1 MVPDFTEKYE
11 CKYCD
16 ITCSRLTEWNRH
28 ITTAKHINRTN
39 RTKKVPEFTDE
50 FVCKLCDY
58 KGIRQSG
65 LDRHLLTAK
74 HINRTNRTKKV
85 PDFTEKFE
93 CDCGKTYKARSGLWN
108 HKKKCDFYKN
118 IQDDM
123 LESES
128 HNPSLT
134 LELLKQNQGFQQI
147 LKEQNKMYEKIHE
160 ENKQM
165 REQMLEIAKNSG
177 NTNNSHNTTNNI
189 TNKFNLNV
197 YLNETCKDAITL
209 NEFIKSI
216 ELSTEDFARTGEIG
230 FVKGISH
237 VMVERIRDMEPQ
249 NRPIHCTDLKRE
261 TIYIKEDEKWEK
273 EDANKSKLRK
283 AVKQVAH
290 KNQQQLYP
298 WQDENPNYEILNTPE
313 CEKFFNYSQAS
324 LGGYGEEEDTKF
336 ENKIMSNVLKE
347 VVIDKKIES

>member
-1 MVPDFTEKYE
+1 MTPKNADIFECEYCDFTCFKLS
-11 CKYCD
+11 D
-16 ITCSRLTEWNRH
+16 WNRH
-28 ITTAKHINRTN
+28 ITTAKHINRTKN
-39 RTKKVPEFTDE
+39 TQKNAEKFE
-50 FVCKLCDY
+50 CKLCDY
-58 KGIRQSG
+58 KGNKQRDI
-65 LDRHLLTAK
+65 DRHYLTAK
-74 HINRTNRTKKV
+74 HINRTKNTPKNA
-85 PDFTEKFE
+85 EKFE

-123 LESES
+123 LEPEPNNS
-128 HNPSLT
+128 SLT

-177 NTNNSHNTTNNI
+177 NTSNSHNTNNSH
-189 TNKFNLNV
+189 NKFNLNV

-261 TIYIKEDEKWEK
+261 TVYIKEDEKWEK

-283 AVKQVAH
+283 AVKQIAH

-347 VVIDKKIES
+347 VVIDKKIEP